1 MLTKLQ
7 IRALLFGVL
16 AYVGA
21 FLAVSVMLTIAVN
34 LGAADSASSLLF
46 WAVFW
51 LLSAFMLATGGYVS
65 GWAAGERG
73 LLHGFVVG
81 LAGALIVGGAIQAVF
96 PTILSDGSGSPIIGY
111 LMPSAVLTTMGGG
124 IGELFKRRRQS
135 ES

>member
-7 IRALLFGVL
+7 IRALFLGIL

-21 FLAVSVMLTIAVN
+21 FLAVSLLLTVSVN
-34 LGAADSASSLLF
+34 LGADQYSASLLF
-46 WAVFW
+46 WAIFW
-51 LLSAFMLATGGYVS
+51 LLSAFMLGSGGYVA

-81 LAGALIVGGAIQAVF
+81 LAGSIIVGGAIQFGF
-96 PTILSDGSGSPIIGY
+96 PSIFNDGSGSPIIGY

-124 IGELFKRRRQS
+124 IGELFKRRHQS
-135 ES
+135 DT